1 MKRVSLLIISL
12 SLIATIFSTPVY
24 GKISID
30 NISITSMSEDIKI
43 SVTLHNGFSK
53 NIVEAIE
60 SGVPV
65 TFTYYLE
72 LRRKVP
78 MWFDDKVSMRTIK
91 RTLQYDTL
99 KKEYEFRYVD
109 GEESGNKIT
118 KEFDE
123 IKELMT
129 QIDGISL
136 ASSKMLNPNKKYY
149 VRIRANM
156 KSERLWFP
164 FSYILFFFSFFDF
177 DTSWEKSSPFIIK
190 TIPIK

>member
-12 SLIATIFSTPVY
+12 SLITTIFSTPVY

-43 SVTLHNGFSK
+43 SVTLHDGFSK

-99 KKEYEFRYVD
+99 KKEYEFGYFD

-156 KSERLWFP
+156 KSERPWFP